1 MGLLAAAPLVAAK
14 AWSWTDGAHERLPAL
29 EQLQRDRMEQLHPLL
44 TSMTLPQVG
53 KPSVLPNTYFLTV
66 DCSPAWRCWKALLR
80 SFWSGSACT
89 PRNAGDCKQ
98 EPQLPLDTCAGLPG
112 THASEDER
120 QTRRCFAGGRGD
132 AVRHAANADP
142 GAAGDSIMCQGHVCE
157 RHGRLNPQ
165 AGVAML
171 FDTLPTLILGLPA
184 TLGALTTVF
193 GAVTRELDRHWGA
206 PLPDSLPFALAVMVA
221 ATAAAASG
229 SVITSSPSRC
239 EEDVSHPFCTPWE
252 AVLLEHAGL
261 AALHLFNAAAAPLML
276 TRLCHRALLWSCV
289 RSKLMSAAC
298 PHAMLRGCCDSFQA
312 LNCDPFWPQEI
323 VETALSNADRYY
335 RVMKPQGAEAAAHA
349 FKNVARAW
357 LGQRESSDELSG
369 FLMAGQVGVFRQQEG
384 LWSRISVLAGAKSRQ
399 ASRWPS
405 WVGVVGFACGLC
417 RVVSRRVLM
426 CHWIWESPCVGSL

>member
-53 KPSVLPNTYFLTV
+53 KPSVLRKTFLPSTARQHGAAGRR
-66 DCSPAWRCWKALLR
+66 CSFPSGQALHARPETLETASR
-80 SFWSGSACT
+80 SRNRLWTPVRACLA
-89 PRNAGDCKQ
+89 RMRQQMNAEHGDV
-98 EPQLPLDTCAGLPG
+98 CAGG
-112 THASEDER
+112 H
-120 QTRRCFAGGRGD
+120 GD
-132 AVRHAANADP
+132 AVRHAANTYP
-142 GAAGDSIMCQGHVCE
+142 GAAGDAIMCQGHVRE

-239 EEDVSHPFCTPWE
+239 EEDVSHPFCSPWE
-252 AVLLEHAGL
+252 AVLWEHAG
-261 AALHLFNAAAAPLML
+261 
-276 TRLCHRALLWSCV
+276 
-289 RSKLMSAAC
+289 
-298 PHAMLRGCCDSFQA
+298 
-312 LNCDPFWPQEI
+312 PQPY
-323 VETALSNADRYY
+323 TCSMR
-335 RVMKPQGAEAAAHA
+335 
-349 FKNVARAW
+349 
-357 LGQRESSDELSG
+357 QR
-369 FLMAGQVGVFRQQEG
+369 
-384 LWSRISVLAGAKSRQ
+384 
-399 ASRWPS
+399 
-405 WVGVVGFACGLC
+405 
-417 RVVSRRVLM
+417 RR
-426 CHWIWESPCVGSL
+426 